1 MCGIAGF
8 IDSNISKDNGLH
20 VLEHML
26 ASIAHRGPDAR
37 GKWNEENVFL
47 GQNRLSIIDLSEA
60 SNQPFLYEDLVITFN
75 GEIYNYIEIRIAL
88 IKKGHRFTTQ
98 GDTEVICAAYKE
110 YGEKC
115 VEHFMGMWAFALWD
129 KTQKKLFC
137 SRDRF
142 GIKPFYY
149 YLKNG
154 GFYFGSEY
162 KALKQTPSLSSEIN
176 IAQIQRALALN
187 IASYKEET
195 FLKNVFLLEPSHNL
209 IFDANGIK
217 KYRYWD
223 VDLSNKE
230 SSKLSFEDKK
240 KRFYELFE
248 RSIKQHSRSDVPTGT
263 CLSGGLD
270 SSAIS
275 SVFCTI
281 FPQQKIKS
289 FSIYYNGK
297 GEVDERPFVNE
308 VVNKYSNI
316 EPYYFSPTDDQIYEA
331 FEKTAYYTD
340 VPLLGSSYISQHFLM
355 KLAKEKGVTVV
366 LDGQGSDE
374 YLGGYLHSFYR
385 LFASQIS
392 HFKLGDFLQT
402 YSAHCTRENFA
413 TKKRVDILAKTTASL
428 IMDESGIYNLEYNQ
442 CPNLFKSKGK
452 VSFTKK
458 SDNKVDDFLYQLM
471 FETTLQTLLHF
482 EDRNSM
488 SFSLESRVPFLDHR
502 LVEFV
507 FQLKNE
513 DRINCKAETKYI
525 LRESLKSVLPKVV
538 YERKDKK
545 GFVTPG
551 EVKWLDGPLKYLLDI
566 NYGNLDFLNVDALK
580 REVTQYKNGDKSNA
594 KIVWKIAALNHW
606 INKL

>member
-8 IDSNISKDNGLH
+8 IDSNISKDNGFDL
-20 VLEHML
+20 LEKML
-26 ASIAHRGPDAR
+26 MSIAHRGPDAR

-60 SNQPFLYEDLVITFN
+60 SNQPFIYEDIVITFN
-75 GEIYNYIEIRIAL
+75 GEIYNYIEVREEL
-88 IKKGHRFTTQ
+88 IKRGHHFTTQ

-110 YGEKC
+110 FGERC
-115 VEHFMGMWAFALWD
+115 VEQFMGMWAFALWD
-129 KTQKKLFC
+129 KTQRKLFC

-149 YLKNG
+149 YSNSVN
-154 GFYFGSEY
+154 FYFASEY
-162 KALKQTPSLSSEIN
+162 KALKQTPSFSAEIN

-195 FLKNVFLLEPSHNL
+195 FFNNVFLLEPSHNL
-209 IFDANGIK
+209 IFDASGIK

-223 VDLSNKE
+223 IDLSNKE
-230 SSKLSFEDKK
+230 NSKLSFEDKK
-240 KRFYELFE
+240 TQFYDLFE
-248 RSIKQHSRSDVPTGT
+248 RSIRQHSRSDVPTGT

-275 SVFCTI
+275 SVFSTL

-289 FSIYYNGK
+289 FSIYYDGK

-308 VVNKYSNI
+308 VVNKYENI
-316 EPYYFSPTDDQIYEA
+316 EPYYFSPTDGQIHEA
-331 FEKTAYYTD
+331 FEKTAYHAD

-392 HFKLGDFLQT
+392 YFQFGDFAKT
-402 YSAHCTRENFA
+402 YAAHYNRENFA
-413 TKKRVDILAKTTASL
+413 AKKRVDILAKTAASL

-442 CPNLFKSKGK
+442 YSFLFKSKGK
-452 VSFTKK
+452 IAFTKK
-458 SDNKVDDFLYQLM
+458 SNNKVDDFLYQLM

-507 FQLKNE
+507 FQLKEE
-513 DRINCKAETKYI
+513 DKINQRAETKYI
-525 LRESLKSVLPKVV
+525 LRESLKNVLPKAV

-551 EVKWLDGPLKYLLDI
+551 EVKWLDGSLKYLLDI
-566 NYGNLDFLNVDALK
+566 NFSNLDFLNVDALK
-580 REVTQYKNGDKSNA
+580 KEVTQYKNGDKSNA
-594 KIVWKIAALNHW
+594 KMVWKIAALNHW